1 MHLFGDRHGPH
12 LAHFHARREGTQ
24 AFLEW
29 EVAQRAGPHLAGPA
43 FRVGVRRRGHRPR
56 PAATRPSLWRG
67 RRTIS
72 AEEGLAHNVTY
83 YYTAFASDEHGTWHR
98 QVAAKLAP
106 RDHHRWHHGDGGVG
120 GSTSRQAELLA
131 LGLPHV
137 PHYR

>member
-12 LAHFHARREGTQ
+12 LAYFHARREGAQ

-29 EVAQRAGPHLAGPA
+29 EVRNAPGLTWRVLRSESGFADEASASPGGDQTLALEGTQDHL
-43 FRVGVRRRGHRPR
+43 
-56 PAATRPSLWRG
+56 
-67 RRTIS
+67 
-72 AEEGLAHNVTY
+72 AEEGLAPNVTY

-106 RDHHRWHHGDGGVG
+106 RDHHLWHHGDGGVG